1 MRFARV
7 NKSTLSIQGIYEA
20 LAPEDPSE
28 LIVSAQVHPD
38 LELNAI
44 MAVLKNGVVHIVAEP
59 KEKTL
64 DDLKLIAAKRLDDE
78 TREYIY
84 SRYNQER
91 QTSLI
96 AFALFALAQNMMNR
110 FAKVGEVMA
119 WIESVLSY
127 HYAKVDAINA
137 ATTAEELS
145 LVTWDFET
153 LTASDPDVWIAH
165 IIAIND

>member
-1 MRFARV
+1 
-7 NKSTLSIQGIYEA
+7 
-20 LAPEDPSE
+20 
-28 LIVSAQVHPD
+28 
-38 LELNAI
+38 
-44 MAVLKNGVVHIVAEP
+44 
-59 KEKTL
+59 
-64 DDLKLIAAKRLDDE
+64 
-78 TREYIY
+78 
-84 SRYNQER
+84 
-91 QTSLI
+91 
-96 AFALFALAQNMMNR
+96 MMNR

-137 ATTAEELS
+137 ATTAEELN